1 MAGGTADAR
10 RIWSHTIWRLR
21 KLRRWSQDR
30 LALEL
35 QRTSMRIGYGLP
47 PNRGHITRTIQ
58 CWEAAERVPSD
69 DYCVVLVAV
78 FALEDEIRDGCLRPG
93 SELDQLMTALGEM
106 GYDVARRRFLL
117 SAAALALVGRD
128 SFATWN
134 TDGAARL
141 GYVLGGAVQSA
152 ARLQPAPVDGQAPSG
167 LAGVRVDAEAMNAF
181 RTADRQVG
189 GGHLYGTVVHY
200 LRTEVA
206 PRLFGG
212 TLDDGGLLT
221 FSAAAA
227 LTDMAGW
234 MAHDADR
241 NLLAHQHFQRAL
253 ALASIGADCQLR
265 VHILA
270 GMSHLA
276 LHLGDPDE
284 AMQLAGAGTAK
295 LKEGPANPELA
306 ARLVALEA
314 RGRAAR
320 GESAACVR
328 LLLQAEQIL
337 DAALPA
343 ERSTWISR
351 FDEASLASEAA
362 RCMRQLGQLVP
373 ARREAERVVG
383 LRSGDRTRSR
393 AFGQLIL
400 AQVLI
405 EERDLDEA
413 SAVGRDVLDGTRAL
427 GSFLVVRQL
436 QRLRELLA
444 ADRSAP
450 AVAEF
455 LGYLDEELRRRM
467 VLYRSFSADHP
478 G

>member
-1 MAGGTADAR
+1 
-10 RIWSHTIWRLR
+10 
-21 KLRRWSQDR
+21 
-30 LALEL
+30 
-35 QRTSMRIGYGLP
+35 
-47 PNRGHITRTIQ
+47 
-58 CWEAAERVPSD
+58 
-69 DYCVVLVAV
+69 
-78 FALEDEIRDGCLRPG
+78 
-93 SELDQLMTALGEM
+93 
-106 GYDVARRRFLL
+106 
-117 SAAALALVGRD
+117 
-128 SFATWN
+128 
-134 TDGAARL
+134 
-141 GYVLGGAVQSA
+141 
-152 ARLQPAPVDGQAPSG
+152 
-167 LAGVRVDAEAMNAF
+167 MNAF
-181 RTADRQVG
+181 RAADRQVG

-206 PRLFGG
+206 PRLFGS
-212 TLDDGGLLT
+212 TVDDGGLLT

-241 NLLAHQHFQRAL
+241 NHLAQQHFQRAL
-253 ALASIGADCQLR
+253 ALASIGVDRQLR

-295 LKEGPANPELA
+295 MKEGPANLELA

-320 GESAACVR
+320 GESAACAR
-328 LLLQAEQIL
+328 LLLQAEQTL

-373 ARREAERVVG
+373 ARREAERVVA

-413 SAVGRDVLDGTRAL
+413 SAVGRDVLDGTQAL

-436 QRLRELLA
+436 QRLRDLLA
-444 ADRSAP
+444 PDRSAP

-467 VLYRSFSADHP
+467 VLYRSFSADHS

>member
-1 MAGGTADAR
+1 MAHERPESHPLGRLVVEQRHRLSLSQTDVVRRAHDAAKAEGRQSGATKQWVSEIERTGRIPHPDALRWLAVAIEVPIARMVAAADEQR
-10 RIWSHTIWRLR
+10 RLR
-21 KLRRWSQDR
+21 
-30 LALEL
+30 
-35 QRTSMRIGYGLP
+35 
-47 PNRGHITRTIQ
+47 
-58 CWEAAERVPSD
+58 
-69 DYCVVLVAV
+69 
-78 FALEDEIRDGCLRPG
+78 RPDASG
-93 SELDQLMTALGEM
+93 
-106 GYDVARRRFLL
+106 
-117 SAAALALVGRD
+117 GRQPA
-128 SFATWN
+128 F
-134 TDGAARL
+134 GR
-141 GYVLGGAVQSA
+141 AVQSA
-152 ARLQPAPVDGQAPSG
+152 ARLLPAHVDGQAPPG
-167 LAGVRVDAEAMNAF
+167 LAGGLFVPAANGVADGVRVDAEAMNAF
-181 RTADRQVG
+181 RAADRQVG

-206 PRLFGG
+206 PRLFGS
-212 TLDDGGLLT
+212 TVDDDGLLT

-241 NLLAHQHFQRAL
+241 NLLAQQHFQRAL

-284 AMQLAGAGTAK
+284 AMQLAGAGTAR
-295 LKEGPANPELA
+295 LKEGPASPELA

-314 RGRAAR
+314 RGWAAR
-320 GESAACVR
+320 GESAACGR
-328 LLLQAEQIL
+328 LLLEAEQTL
-337 DAALPA
+337 DAASPA

-351 FDEASLASEAA
+351 FDEGALASEAA

-373 ARREAERVVG
+373 ARREAERVVA
-383 LRSGDRTRSR
+383 LRSGDRARSR

-413 SAVGRDVLDGTRAL
+413 SAVGRDVLDGTQAL

-436 QRLRELLA
+436 QRLRDLLA
-444 ADRSAP
+444 ADQSAP

-467 VLYRSFSADHP
+467 VLYRSFSADQP